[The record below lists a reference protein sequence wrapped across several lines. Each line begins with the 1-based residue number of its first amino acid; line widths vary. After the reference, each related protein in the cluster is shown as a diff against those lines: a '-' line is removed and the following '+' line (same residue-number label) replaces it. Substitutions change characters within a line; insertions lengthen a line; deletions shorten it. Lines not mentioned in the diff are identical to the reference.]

1 MQTNKKETRGR
12 PQRNGYSSQKREVPQ
27 NNQNRNSQPNHHQP
41 NKQKLPII
49 KLNRDPKDIKLNE
62 EQAKQVS
69 ELSSKI
75 DAIGKVEMPNNEIF
89 EKKKEEFD
97 KNISDLYGKISQ
109 TRSSLDENQK
119 KKEEFIKV
127 HFPHTK
133 EINETNEKIKKIN
146 DILNP
151 IQEKFNKIKESRK
164 SLISTK
170 SEMKNKSHGRS
181 ADQISDEIDEINY
194 QIETETLSN
203 QQLREKL
210 AKIENLKKIRSKLS
224 DVGDIDTQINRLRDS
239 ENELFQRIHELREQ
253 RSQLYDFKNS
263 FKNDQ
268 KDASAKNDEF
278 KKERDALH
286 AQLNDLQKQVV
297 EQRRLKQ
304 EFMDQYYAEKKET
317 AIKRNELALLNNQ
330 RLQVY
335 QEAERHMDLLEKGAR
350 QAGPIQERRNPYTQK
365 IDAAKSLVCFLE
377 NMTQQDSVEDQKIKD
392 QGKASTQSQKDL
404 IASIRKPSK
413 KERKNAKKSQNE
425 EKRKPIKFDYSLETI
440 RQFVLVEVKQPNK
453 EDEIPETIKKLN
465 DLINQWSNAFV
476 KVSFKFNILADGSVK
491 PIIKIE

>member
-1 MQTNKKETRGR
+1 
-12 PQRNGYSSQKREVPQ
+12 
-27 NNQNRNSQPNHHQP
+27 
-41 NKQKLPII
+41 
-49 KLNRDPKDIKLNE
+49 
-62 EQAKQVS
+62 
-69 ELSSKI
+69 
-75 DAIGKVEMPNNEIF
+75 
-89 EKKKEEFD
+89 
-97 KNISDLYGKISQ
+97 
-109 TRSSLDENQK
+109 
-119 KKEEFIKV
+119 
-127 HFPHTK
+127 
-133 EINETNEKIKKIN
+133 
-146 DILNP
+146 
-151 IQEKFNKIKESRK
+151 
-164 SLISTK
+164 
-170 SEMKNKSHGRS
+170 MKNKSHGRS

-210 AKIENLKKIRSKLS
+210 AKIENLKKMRSKLS

-365 IDAAKSLVCFLE
+365 IDAAKSLVSFLE